1 MKKRTLSLMLV
12 LCMVA
17 TVLSGCGTPAAQVS
31 QAASTTTEAKTETAT
46 ATVAPI
52 EKDPTKTYSID
63 DEYEPWVWEV
73 AVNNENFRQAI
84 FHGINRASTYY
95 VATGDE
101 TVSENYIQNT
111 VTPVGFVTDEN
122 GKDFTEYDAF
132 AEIMS
137 KDFFDADAAVSYRD
151 AAMTELAAQGV
162 TFPVKVLVRYS
173 PATDNWDQQS
183 TVLEQ
188 QLEAVLNAGDVE
200 FIDICVLAGPE
211 TGFLNATRRSCN
223 YMLQLCNWGADYQDP
238 QTYNEPFYQSVDET
252 KAAGYHRGGRY
263 AYMAY
268 SVTDGME
275 AGDTVAEFF
284 ALSEAAMAITDDTEA
299 RYNAFA
305 EAEAYLIDHALIV
318 PYGTEVPAY
327 VVTKLNPYEGQNAAF
342 GVSNQRYKGQHLLNN
357 FLSMDQFN
365 AAANGDFST
374 ISYTDTDND
383 SYSMLY
389 SGELTTL
396 NYLTTG
402 TTAEQRIGA
411 NTVDTLVEFDSNGV
425 MQPSLATAWE
435 YDEDT
440 MTWTFTLRDD
450 ATWVDSTGKVV
461 ANVTAN
467 DFVAAAKYVLDPA
480 MNSQTANLISD
491 FIANADEY
499 FTYQNYLKNAK
510 EGTVAEDGTTYTVDE
525 NGVVTVTPAEGEA
538 TTVEPVSFED
548 VGVKAVDDYTLQYT
562 LASECPYFLS
572 MMTYVTYMPAY
583 GPQLEEL
590 GTSFATSADTMY
602 YCGAY
607 YMSDYQPQVQ
617 MVWTKN
623 TENWDAEH
631 VYIETIKRIYNA
643 EASTI
648 GPEMAKRGE
657 VDYCSLDADIAD
669 AWLADASTADMVSM
683 ERTDLQYSYFY
694 CFNFNV
700 YQLDDSYYRQS
711 PMA

>member
-1 MKKRTLSLMLV
+1 MKRMLALV
-12 LCMVA
+12 LCAAMVLA
-17 TVLSGCGTPAAQVS
+17 LCACGTPASQVAAQP
-31 QAASTTTEAKTETAT
+31 AAATEAPAAEAPVE

-52 EKDPTKTYSID
+52 VKDESKTYSID

-84 FHGINRASTYY
+84 FHGISRASTYY

-101 TVSENYIQNT
+101 EVSKNYIQNT
-111 VTPVGFVTDEN
+111 VTPAGFATDDN
-122 GKDFTEYDAF
+122 GKDYTDYEAF
-132 AEIMS
+132 ADIMAAG
-137 KDFFDADAAVSYRD
+137 FFNAEQAIAYRD
-151 AAMTELAAQGV
+151 AAMAELSAQGV
-162 TFPVKVLVRYS
+162 QFPVKVLVRYS
-173 PATDNWDQQS
+173 PSTDNWDQQS

-188 QLEAVLNAGDVE
+188 QLEAVLNADGVN

-238 QTYNEPFYQSVDET
+238 QTYNEPFYQAVEET
-252 KAAGYHRGGRY
+252 RPNGYNRGGRY

-268 SVTDGME
+268 AITDGME
-275 AGDTVAEFF
+275 AGDTIAEFF
-284 ALSEAAMAITDDTEA
+284 DLSEAAMAITDDTQA
-299 RYNAFA
+299 RYAAFA
-305 EAEAYLIDHALIV
+305 EAEAYMINHALIV

-342 GVSNQRYKGQHLLNN
+342 GVSNQRYKGQHLLDS

-365 AAANGDFST
+365 AAAAGDMSSIT
-374 ISYTDTDND
+374 YTDTDND
-383 SYSMLY
+383 TYRMLY

-402 TTAEQRIGA
+402 STAEQRIGA
-411 NTVDTLVEFDSNGV
+411 NTVDTLVEFDANGA

-435 YDEDT
+435 YNEET

-450 ATWVDSTGKVV
+450 ATWVDCNGKVV
-461 ANVTAN
+461 AGVTAN
-467 DFVAAAKYVLDPA
+467 DFVAAAKYVLNPA
-480 MNSQTANLISD
+480 MGSNTANLMYD

-499 FTYQNYLKNAK
+499 YTYMTYLQNAEAGL
-510 EGTVAEDGTTYTVDE
+510 VDEDGTTYTVDAD
-525 NGVVTVTPAEGEA
+525 GVVTVTPAEGDA
-538 TTVEPVSFED
+538 TTIAPVAFED
-548 VGVKAVDDYTLQYT
+548 VGVKAVDDYTLEYT
-562 LASECPYFLS
+562 LAGECPYFLS

-602 YCGAY
+602 ACGAY
-607 YMSDYQPQVQ
+607 YLSDYQPQVQ
-617 MVWTKN
+617 MIWTKN
-623 TENWDAEH
+623 SENWDAEH
-631 VYIETIKRIYNA
+631 VYIESIERIYNA

-657 VDYCSLDADIAD
+657 VDYCSLDADVAD
-669 AWLADASTADMVSM
+669 AWLADAETANMVSM

-700 YQLDDSYYRQS
+700 YQLDETYYR
-711 PMA
+711 